1 METMLRLLR
10 LIPETEETLQASWHE
25 RRWDIFVKAWL
36 AVTVGVFALMLAV
49 PFLVVPVVL
58 VINVVAYVFGSRGLT
73 LSIYGLWDFAL
84 PFSAMVTLSAL
95 VLTVPA
101 MILKE
106 LSGDRATPKQ
116 GAPSV
121 PSVSARSPD

>member
-10 LIPETEETLQASWHE
+10 LIPETEDILQASWHE

-49 PFLVVPVVL
+49 PFLVVPIVL
-58 VINVVAYVFGSRGLT
+58 VINAVAWVFGSRGLT
-73 LSIYGLWDFAL
+73 LSIYWLWDFAL
-84 PFSAMVTLSAL
+84 PFSAMVALSAL
-95 VLTVPA
+95 VLTVPV

-106 LSGDRATPKQ
+106 LSGDRDSEARR
-116 GAPSV
+116 
-121 PSVSARSPD
+121 VSARSPD

>member
-49 PFLVVPVVL
+49 PFLVVPIVL

-73 LSIYGLWDFAL
+73 LSIYWLWDFAL
-84 PFSAMVTLSAL
+84 PFSAMVALSAL
-95 VLTVPA
+95 VLTVPV

-106 LSGDRATPKQ
+106 LSGDRVTPKQ
-116 GAPSV
+116 KVKA
-121 PSVSARSPD
+121 SPE